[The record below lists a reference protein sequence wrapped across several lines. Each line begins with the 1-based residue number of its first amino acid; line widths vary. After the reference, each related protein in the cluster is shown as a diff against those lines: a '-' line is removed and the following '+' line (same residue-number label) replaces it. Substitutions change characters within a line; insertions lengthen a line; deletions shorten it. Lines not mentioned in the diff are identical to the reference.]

1 MVGIRGKIKRNK
13 VEIIL
18 MLIVKIENW
27 YKELL
32 EDLKKIEFT
41 SIVIGKLTY
50 GNRILKDFEKFKQGE
65 KRVENLAKDL
75 KISSGEVY
83 RCIKFAEKVRDKP
96 EFYHSVR
103 KLQLDWHR
111 IVADYLYIKQPDRK
125 LLGSPEL
132 PKGKY
137 NIIYADPAWCYY
149 AGGYKNQSQHYDSMS
164 IEEICNLPVKD
175 LAAENCILFLWI
187 TFPILPEVFKVIESW
202 GFTYSTCG
210 FVWIKSKQDK
220 TGFAFGL
227 GNWTRANAELCLI
240 ATKGRI
246 ERKDAGISQ
255 IIYEPKGEHSEKP
268 AIIREKIIQLVGDL
282 PRIELF
288 ARGELP
294 KGWIGWGSEFDN
306 KV

>member
-1 MVGIRGKIKRNK
+1 MKNK
-13 VEIIL
+13 NEL
-18 MLIVKIENW
+18 VKIEISTAVENLW
-27 YKELL
+27 YNKLLL
-32 EDLKKIEFT
+32 ELKKIEFT
-41 SIVIGKLTY
+41 NVVLGKLAY
-50 GNRILKDFEKFKQGE
+50 GNRILKDFKKFQQGE

-83 RCIKFAEKVRDKP
+83 RCIKFAEKVRDDA
-96 EFYHSVR
+96 EFSHRVR
-103 KLQLDWHR
+103 ELQLDWHR
-111 IVADYLYIKQPDRK
+111 IAKDYLYEKLPDRK

-164 IEEICNLPVKD
+164 IEEICNLPIKE
-175 LAAENCILFLWI
+175 LAADNCILFLWI
-187 TFPILPEVFKVIESW
+187 TFPILQDCFKVIEAW
-202 GFTYSTCG
+202 GFKYSTCG

-227 GNWTRANAELCLI
+227 GNWTRANSELCLI
-240 ATKGRI
+240 ATKGSVKRL
-246 ERKDAGISQ
+246 DAGISQ

-268 AIIREKIIQLVGDL
+268 AIVRDKIIKLVGDL

-288 ARGELP
+288 ARGIPP
-294 KGWIGWGSEFDN
+294 KGWTFWGNEV
-306 KV
+306 K